1 MADDKK
7 INLPSIR
14 PSTGGLT
21 RRDFLR
27 GTGGA
32 AIEGILDTIPTG
44 RIIDAIGEGDL
55 PSLRQKKEKQLLI
68 ELAQLNR
75 SITNTLDKDGLWE
88 DVRDQSGRTTKT
100 WINLF
105 LDPKAYSKALEDT
118 KLKDPDYYVETGNY
132 LYTHEELEEWHEQI
146 ESTKD
151 KVISYENK
159 YADKLGELA
168 ELHKEMYPKE
178 VFEDLYRLPATR
190 GSNTDPV
197 TGKIA
202 LEQGK
207 YTVKL
212 PYLIAK
218 IGQSITIDED
228 NPERRS
234 QLDLPSL
241 DEDIHRKI
249 TNNLPP
255 TVMPRTQ
262 DYKDIYRE
270 IEDGLPQLEAPE
282 DKIED
287 RIKKIA
293 GAVGTQV
300 LSRALTQLAASTDS
314 KKKAKGPKQ
323 IAGPEKTEKPSI
335 NKLLSALSI
344 FKKGTPLG
352 AAAYAMG
359 PTEAGRGS
367 DIVPEDPYEDTWV
380 DSAGNIHLK

>member
-1 MADDKK
+1 MTDDKK

-88 DVRDQSGRTTKT
+88 DVRDQSDRTTKT

-118 KLKDPDYYVETGNY
+118 KLKDPDYYV
-132 LYTHEELEEWHEQI
+132 QK
-146 ESTKD
+146 STKD

-178 VFEDLYRLPATR
+178 VFEDLYRLPATS

-202 LEQGK
+202 LEKGK
-207 YTVKL
+207 YTTKL
-212 PYLIAK
+212 PFLIAK
-218 IGQSITIDED
+218 IGQSITIDEN

-241 DEDIHRKI
+241 DEDIHRQI

-270 IEDGLPQLEAPE
+270 IEDSLPPLQLEAPE

-293 GAVGTQV
+293 GAVGTQA

-314 KKKAKGPKQ
+314 KKKAKGPK
-323 IAGPEKTEKPSI
+323 ETEKPSI

-344 FKKGTPLG
+344 FKRGTPLG

-359 PTEAGRGS
+359 PTATA
-367 DIVPEDPYEDTWV
+367 EDDDYDFEIPV
-380 DSAGNIHLK
+380 DR